1 MVEDAESDDSVSG
14 KQLREQGKENA
25 VNGGIDRVAKCA
37 TKCAVLNSCLV
48 CTCNEEQNRQM
59 SHWSPSVVC
68 LVISVDKQCSS
79 VL

>member
-37 TKCAVLNSCLV
+37 TKCAVLNSCLSMG
-48 CTCNEEQNRQM
+48 NGK
-59 SHWSPSVVC
+59 P
-68 LVISVDKQCSS
+68 
-79 VL
+79 